1 MQRVGAMELGYRER
15 RVRCKLVC
23 SRRFRQDLTFGL
35 GAGSRGFRAE
45 SFSLDEAGWDRG
57 WCLRR
62 RSSGARGLGAWFN
75 VSWGD
80 FVVELKLA
88 GSSVGL

>member
-1 MQRVGAMELGYRER
+1 MLGVGAMELGYCER
-15 RVRCKLVC
+15 RVCYKLVC

-35 GAGSRGFRAE
+35 GAGSRGFGTE
-45 SFSLDEAGWDRG
+45 SFRLDEADWDRG

-62 RSSGARGLGAWFN
+62 RGGGARGLGTWLN

-80 FVVELKLA
+80 FVGGIEVSRLA
-88 GSSVGL
+88 P